1 MFNFAELLCLYSPFW
16 WWQLFREIAEV
27 SGDDRRN
34 ILLANYIEL
43 AVNSIVGVAST
54 AAYLTALV
62 EC

>member
-1 MFNFAELLCLYSPFW
+1 M
-16 WWQLFREIAEV
+16 FREIAEV

-43 AVNSIVGVAST
+43 AVSSVVGVAST